1 LNYIFSH
8 NQKSLA
14 MKSIMYLFSFIVLS
28 SMTFKNN
35 VSPGD
40 PIGGK
45 DIKVGHKPPGG
56 GQIFASGV
64 TDANGNIEFKNIPE
78 STSYYVEI
86 GKVKVNE
93 ADLAKQRTATA
104 SDDKLKQPIASDDK
118 LKTAITSEPFTIYG
132 IVGTTGAGANR
143 APQIITKIVGK
154 VKVTITYQG
163 TSIRVNLVG
172 N

>member
-1 LNYIFSH
+1 
-8 NQKSLA
+8 
-14 MKSIMYLFSFIVLS
+14 MKSIMYLFCFVMLC

-40 PIGGK
+40 PVPGM
-45 DIKVGHKPPGG
+45 DIKVGRKPPGG

-64 TDANGNIEFKNIPE
+64 TDANGNFEFKNIPDG
-78 STSYYVEI
+78 TSYYVEI
-86 GKVKVNE
+86 GKIKVNE
-93 ADLAKQRTATA
+93 ADLAKQRIASA
-104 SDDKLKQPIASDDK
+104 SDDKLKQTIASDDK
-118 LKTAITSEPFTIYG
+118 LKKAITSEPFTIDG
-132 IVGTTGAGANR
+132 IMGTTGAGANR

-154 VKVTITYQG
+154 VKATITYQG